1 MKRVAIALFVLF
13 QLAAALV
20 VAGPALA
27 QAVPVTDLIE
37 ERAVAELGAT
47 LPAKAKL
54 DIRMDEGMIKKGN
67 FVQEFWIDPDSG
79 QFIANV
85 VTDSGV
91 PQRVWGLAMVTL
103 TVPVPNRRI
112 VPDEIVRAQD
122 VSLVEMPMQRVGSYA
137 INEYD
142 QLVGQQ
148 VRRMLVTGRPV
159 PRNSVMPPR
168 IISRGEKVKI
178 RLTHGGLQLTAKGRA
193 LDDAHKGQE
202 LRVVNLSSN
211 KALSTIAMAAGVVEV
226 VQ

>member
-20 VAGPALA
+20 TAGPALA

-54 DIRMDEGMIKKGN
+54 DIRMAEGMIKKGN

-122 VSLVEMPMQRVGSYA
+122 VSLVEMPSVPSATLTPASISLRIGATPDESFMLESVLCTTEHLASPRSA
-137 INEYD
+137 ISAS
-142 QLVGQQ
+142 
-148 VRRMLVTGRPV
+148 VTQTP
-159 PRNSVMPPR
+159 
-168 IISRGEKVKI
+168 
-178 RLTHGGLQLTAKGRA
+178 
-193 LDDAHKGQE
+193 
-202 LRVVNLSSN
+202 
-211 KALSTIAMAAGVVEV
+211 
-226 VQ
+226 